1 MEEKNRSWEKTL
13 ERAAYNQLTRKL
25 PLQMDLYFLVNSI
38 CVLRLKRKS
47 SLFIIS
53 TIILALYT
61 YSIFCLFRL
70 IMCQF
75 CARNDSREWHCKD
88 LRRGAFKL
96 FTPGANACDYCYFIR
111 GECINWKENSI
122 VSQIK
127 MQSGWLHQNIFTLL
141 RRCALSFS
149 LTLECIMS
157 IMYAW
162 KSSGWSLLTSLAD
175 VTHSAAGNST
185 FSADFLSLFA
195 E

>member
-1 MEEKNRSWEKTL
+1 MRTALLSNFVRALVVEKNIITVESFPHKRIKKFLIMQEKNRSWEKTL

-127 MQSGWLHQNIFTLL
+127 MQSG
-141 RRCALSFS
+141 
-149 LTLECIMS
+149 
-157 IMYAW
+157 
-162 KSSGWSLLTSLAD
+162 
-175 VTHSAAGNST
+175 
-185 FSADFLSLFA
+185 
-195 E
+195 